1 MVPPWLPALLPSSRI
16 GSPAPLIAT
25 MGAAIAVIG
34 AVLKALAVVRAGR
47 VGVGPGSLR

>member
-1 MVPPWLPALLPSSRI
+1 
-16 GSPAPLIAT
+16 
-25 MGAAIAVIG
+25 VIG